1 MISSL
6 EIKLKPG
13 ADVDAVKKE
22 MQNIGGKE
30 LKVLDRFEQQEDTFK
45 IMQVEKMIAYIFL
58 TFIVIVASFNIIGSL
73 SMLILDKKNDV
84 ETLRKLGAT
93 DKQIVSIFFI
103 RRSFNCILWCIVGH
117 FAWFIALLAATNIRT
132 CCLGRKQWHLYCERL
147 SR

>member
-1 MISSL
+1 MS
-6 EIKLKPG
+6 
-13 ADVDAVKKE
+13 DAVKKE

-93 DKQIVSIFFI
+93 DKQIVSIFY
-103 RRSFNCILWCIVGH
+103 SKVV
-117 FAWFIALLAATNIRT
+117 
-132 CCLGRKQWHLYCERL
+132 
-147 SR
+147 